1 MKYTHRAWLNLCPV
15 YISDPDADV
24 PTVTAR
30 NYVPNLWLWF
40 NIKMEQAA
48 AMLTLSLGGEYE
60 LKFSHVSKLEQP
72 IEID

>member
-1 MKYTHRAWLNLCPV
+1 MIYQYKAWLNLCPV
-15 YISDPDADV
+15 YINDPEAEV
-24 PTVTAR
+24 PTVSAR
-30 NYVPNLWLWF
+30 SYIPDLWLWF